1 MEGIAELTPVRK
13 AHRFDEE
20 ALRDYLRA
28 RLEGFHGPLTVQQ
41 FGHGQSNPTFL
52 LTAGQRRFVLRKKP
66 PGRLLPSAHAV
77 DREYRVLKAL
87 RDTDVP
93 VAEVLLL
100 CEDDSVI
107 GTAFYVMNYVE
118 GRIFRD
124 SRASELTD
132 PAERYAIFEAMVDTL
147 ARIHL
152 VDWEKAGLGDFG
164 RPGNYMARQIH
175 RWTKQYQASQTQPI
189 ESMDRLMEWLPA
201 HIPQDDQTAVVH
213 GDFRLENLIIHPTEP
228 RVAAVLDWEL
238 STLGH
243 PLADLAYNCMGY
255 RFPAEGGHR
264 DGLAGLDLKALGIPA
279 EDEYMEMYCRRTGRD
294 RIPEWDFFVAFS
306 MFRLAAIVQ
315 GVYKRGLDGIASS
328 TEAVTYGDQV
338 RYMADMAWRIV
349 A

>member
-87 RDTDVP
+87 RD
-93 VAEVLLL
+93 
-100 CEDDSVI
+100 
-107 GTAFYVMNYVE
+107 
-118 GRIFRD
+118 D